1 MADGGAS
8 TLAVLGAA
16 QLGVLGYAA
25 SLGVGLVFMQA
36 AVPKLRN
43 TQLFAGVLANYRLLP
58 GFLIAPAAL
67 LLPIAELWVGLALM
81 LDHASH
87 FAPVAMALLLLFAI
101 AMGINIARG
110 RREIDCGC
118 GRSDLRQPLSW
129 LLVVRNVLLAALLL
143 PYLGTVPD
151 IGLNLVDSA
160 IAMAGGIT
168 IYLLYLLFNAIGAL
182 AASPLAAQRR

>member
-1 MADGGAS
+1 MADGGAL

-25 SLGVGLVFMQA
+25 SLGVGLVFTQTA
-36 AVPKLRN
+36 SAKLRS

-67 LLPIAELWVGLALM
+67 LLPFAEWMVGFGLM
-81 LDHASH
+81 LDHASL
-87 FAPVAMALLLLFAI
+87 FAPVAMALLLLFAV

-143 PYLGTVPD
+143 PYLGTVPA
-151 IGLNLVDSA
+151 IGLNLVNRA
-160 IAMAGGIT
+160 IAMAGGIA

-182 AASPLAAQRR
+182 AASPLAASRR